1 MKITII
7 GIGYV
12 GLVSAVGL
20 ARIGNEVI
28 AIDSNKEKIS
38 LLKNGVI
45 PIYEPDL
52 SDILISQ
59 QNLGNI
65 TFTTDFEYA
74 INQSDVIFIAVGTPQ
89 NKDGSAD
96 LTDVFQL
103 IESIAKLATDNKIIV
118 TKSTVPAG
126 TGAKISKILQ
136 KNNQK
141 NHFHIVSNPEF
152 LREGFA
158 VNDFLYP
165 ERVVI
170 GVEDEYSKSKMLEIY
185 RFFDEKK
192 IIFTNIVTAE
202 LIKYA
207 ANSFLATKICFI
219 NEMADLCE
227 AFNGDIAKLS
237 YALGLDSRIG
247 NKFLD
252 AGPGFGGS
260 CFPKDIN
267 AICNFA
273 NDKNIELSIVKAVI
287 NSNNQRFKKIASR
300 IAQIANLKSVSQNK
314 KINIAFLGIA
324 FKAQTDDIRCSPAI
338 FIIDEIIANYP
349 QFTIFANDIK
359 ANDNARKYYNQNQIL
374 IFDDVDKMIIEA
386 DLIVIATEWQQY
398 RVLDWNRLLSC
409 NTDRKTIFDLRNLLN
424 KDISKSLPC
433 NYYAIGHSSLED

>member
-126 TGAKISKILQ
+126 TGTKISKILQ

-170 GVEDEYSKSKMLEIY
+170 CVEDEYSKSKML
-185 RFFDEKK
+185 
-192 IIFTNIVTAE
+192 
-202 LIKYA
+202 
-207 ANSFLATKICFI
+207 
-219 NEMADLCE
+219 
-227 AFNGDIAKLS
+227 
-237 YALGLDSRIG
+237 
-247 NKFLD
+247 
-252 AGPGFGGS
+252 
-260 CFPKDIN
+260 
-267 AICNFA
+267 
-273 NDKNIELSIVKAVI
+273 
-287 NSNNQRFKKIASR
+287 
-300 IAQIANLKSVSQNK
+300 
-314 KINIAFLGIA
+314 
-324 FKAQTDDIRCSPAI
+324 
-338 FIIDEIIANYP
+338 
-349 QFTIFANDIK
+349 
-359 ANDNARKYYNQNQIL
+359 
-374 IFDDVDKMIIEA
+374 
-386 DLIVIATEWQQY
+386 
-398 RVLDWNRLLSC
+398 
-409 NTDRKTIFDLRNLLN
+409 
-424 KDISKSLPC
+424 
-433 NYYAIGHSSLED
+433 